1 MTECQMGFS
10 LLTYTEMELFNIYI
24 KSYAPY
30 KIYSTYAKCGNPT
43 KWNKITLMT
52 LILQRFSMPFRNYLL
67 DKSNIFIGS
76 LLIWGMWSGDRSL
89 LRKILDY
96 ENQLLWH
103 YYPWYYMLITNLV
116 FSKLQ
121 IYPYYKRQVAFKLLY
136 VASIIQSPR

>member
-10 LLTYTEMELFNIYI
+10 LLTYTEMGLFNIYI

-30 KIYSTYAKCGNPT
+30 KIYSTNAKWGNPK

-52 LILQRFSMPFRNYLL
+52 LILQKFFMPFRNYLL

-103 YYPWYYMLITNLV
+103 HYPWYYILITKDRLLSSFFTLHQSFNLQ
-116 FSKLQ
+116 LQ
-121 IYPYYKRQVAFKLLY
+121 GHKNRANYHCK
-136 VASIIQSPR
+136 